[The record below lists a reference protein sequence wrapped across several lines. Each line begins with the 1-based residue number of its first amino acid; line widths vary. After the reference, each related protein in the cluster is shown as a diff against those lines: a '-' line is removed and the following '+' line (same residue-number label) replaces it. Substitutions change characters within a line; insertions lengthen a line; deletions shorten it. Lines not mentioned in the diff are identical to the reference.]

1 MGNHPGF
8 LPMMFPNGHLPRST
22 VGTDRPDNFSLNKS
36 LKSLSVATTSFGGGV
51 LGDEDD
57 HARSGRPSPSGTD
70 RPDNF
75 SLNKPLKSLSVPTR
89 EPGFPDGIQQ
99 VRGGVW
105 AEGAE
110 EVRGPGNPV
119 PGLPRMP
126 RKEFSGRPDIPP
138 TPPAPSTRT
147 MERG

>member
-1 MGNHPGF
+1 
-8 LPMMFPNGHLPRST
+8 MMFPNGHLPRST
-22 VGTDRPDNFSLNKS
+22 V
-36 LKSLSVATTSFGGGV
+36 
-51 LGDEDD
+51 
-57 HARSGRPSPSGTD
+57 GTD

-89 EPGFPDGIQQ
+89 EPGFPHGIQQ

-110 EVRGPGNPV
+110 EEGGPGNPV
-119 PGLPRMP
+119 LGLPRMP

-138 TPPAPSTRT
+138 MTPAPSTRT